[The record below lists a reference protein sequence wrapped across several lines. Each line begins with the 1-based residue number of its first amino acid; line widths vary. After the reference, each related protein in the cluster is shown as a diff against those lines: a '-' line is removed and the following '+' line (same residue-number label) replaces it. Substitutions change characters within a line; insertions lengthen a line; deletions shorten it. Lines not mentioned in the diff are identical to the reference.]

1 YYDIAYKIYEFNN
14 YVSDYEFEYEFNL
27 RYKDLENEY
36 HPIEMINKG
45 IELVEYIVNYYLDII
60 LKIMDEEAEN
70 ARNRIYEKDLED
82 FEEMVVFYRESIT
95 YFFNSPY
102 IAPYDIS
109 FYENQLDNFKNY
121 IYSMDFDP

>member
-1 YYDIAYKIYEFNN
+1 
-14 YVSDYEFEYEFNL
+14 
-27 RYKDLENEY
+27 
-36 HPIEMINKG
+36 
-45 IELVEYIVNYYLDII
+45 LVEYIVNYYLDII

-121 IYSMDFDP
+121 IYSMDFAHMPQHWSRANRRRRHLTLLNSG